1 MLKVAI
7 ASSKL
12 AVMLVTPTNVGRP
25 LGDGD
30 GDGDCRGL
38 CVGNGVSEVVD
49 SGEGEGVGV
58 GVDCVGDADGIV
70 EINGVWDACGL
81 GLMLAA
87 QPAKTTGG
95 TRLSPV
101 TGVKLGCSA

>member
-12 AVMLVTPTNVGRP
+12 AVMLVTPTNAGRP
-25 LGDGD
+25 LGDDD
-30 GDGDCRGL
+30 GRELG
-38 CVGNGVSEVVD
+38 VGNGVGGSEGRGLGASDGITKVV
-49 SGEGEGVGV
+49 GVGV
-58 GVDCVGDADGIV
+58 GVSEGVGVDV
-70 EINGVWDACGL
+70 GVLDLCGL

-95 TRLSPV
+95 TRLAA
-101 TGVKLGCSA
+101 TGA